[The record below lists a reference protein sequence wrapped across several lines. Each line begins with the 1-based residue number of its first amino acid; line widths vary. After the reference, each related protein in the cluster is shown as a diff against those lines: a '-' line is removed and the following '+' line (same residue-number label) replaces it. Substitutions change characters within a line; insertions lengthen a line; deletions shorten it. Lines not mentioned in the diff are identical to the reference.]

1 MSETMG
7 IILSICILIVVYILT
22 RKVQVW
28 KIKKTYVH
36 IITDLEQKAAFDSQ
50 SAIELPYAEK
60 GMFRF
65 GIKDYRPKALEYLII
80 SSIVG
85 MTENGKYYLKNK
97 ETELTGLK

>member
-7 IILSICILIVVYILT
+7 IILSICILIVVYILA

-36 IITDLEQKAAFDSQ
+36 IITDLEQKGAFDPQ
-50 SAIELPYAEK
+50 SAIELPYAKK

-65 GIKDYRPKALEYLII
+65 GIRDYRPKALEYLIV

-85 MTENGKYYLKNK
+85 MTESGKCYLKNK
-97 ETELTGLK
+97 ETELFSSK